1 MLDEEY
7 FSKVFVRFAKYISE
21 NKEYLTELDSA
32 IGDGD
37 HGINMDKGCKNALEK
52 IENLKLATPSE
63 FFRTISMAMLS
74 SVGGASGPLY
84 GTVFMK
90 ISATLS
96 GKTNVTIEDLE
107 EALQNAL
114 NAIKVLG
121 KAEVGD
127 KTMIDVWEPVVNKFK
142 ESLVNK
148 NSLSEDLIKTAK
160 ESMERTIPLV
170 ARRGRASYLGGRSAN
185 HQDPGATS
193 SYLFFKALFEDL
205 EVKD

>member
-63 FFRTISMAMLS
+63 FFRTISMAILS

-170 ARRGRASYLGGRSAN
+170 ARRGRASYLGERSAN

>member
-63 FFRTISMAMLS
+63 FFRTISMAILS

-96 GKTNVTIEDLE
+96 GKTNVTIEDLK

-160 ESMERTIPLV
+160 ESMERTLPLV
-170 ARRGRASYLGGRSAN
+170 ARRGRASYLGERSAN

>member
-170 ARRGRASYLGGRSAN
+170 ARRGRASYLGERSAN

>member
-63 FFRTISMAMLS
+63 FFRTISMAILS

-84 GTVFMK
+84 GTIFMK

-170 ARRGRASYLGGRSAN
+170 ARRGRASYLGERSAN